1 MSSYSFKNYYSQ
13 LVISESVSIQRT
25 ADKAL
30 AVLTSHDSAPYT
42 KLANNIRRLA
52 ELEAEVKELKESI
65 KTDTRDHVQALFEAE
80 DVVRTRIVETV
91 SFTLTLSK
99 DPKASE
105 TFKYKEILDELA
117 KSFTPELIQKM
128 TDLKKTFKSVTQ
140 KPPSLKLADKK
151 PLKEEVSLKSFFSS
165 LKKMSSKF
173 MKYISS
179 WSKSYDKK
187 LASLKQK
194 AKAI

>member
-1 MSSYSFKNYYSQ
+1 MSSYSFKNYYDQ

-42 KLANNIRRLA
+42 RLANNIRRLA

-65 KTDTRDHVQALFEAE
+65 KSDTREHIQALFEAE
-80 DVVRTRIVETV
+80 DTLRTRVVETV

-99 DPKASE
+99 DPEKTE
-105 TFKYKEILDELA
+105 TFKYKEILDKLA
-117 KSFTPELIQKM
+117 KFFTPELIEKM
-128 TDLKKTFKSVTQ
+128 NDLKKTYKSVSQ
-140 KPPSLKLADKK
+140 KPPSIKLADKK
-151 PLKEEVSLKSFFSS
+151 PLKEEVSLKSFLSS
-165 LKKMSSKF
+165 LKKISSKF
-173 MKYISS
+173 MSYIRS

-194 AKAI
+194 AKEV